1 MSRVF
6 IITGSRKGIG
16 RQLAEYYLSKGDIV
30 AGCSRGKSSIKNSNY
45 MHFELDISDEDMVIN
60 MVRAVK
66 KQHGHIDILLN
77 NAGIASMNH
86 ILTTPYT
93 SARKIFNTN
102 FFGTFLFTREVSK
115 IMIKQKNGRIVNY
128 STVAVALKIAGESI
142 YSASKAAIENFTR
155 ISAKELSAFG
165 IRVNA
170 VAPTPLLT
178 DLIKGIQKDKIDELI
193 SQQAIHRLAEFDDIS
208 NVVDFFIN
216 EKSDFI
222 TGQVIYLGGV

>member
-1 MSRVF
+1 
-6 IITGSRKGIG
+6 
-16 RQLAEYYLSKGDIV
+16 
-30 AGCSRGKSSIKNSNY
+30 
-45 MHFELDISDEDMVIN
+45 
-60 MVRAVK
+60 
-66 KQHGHIDILLN
+66 
-77 NAGIASMNH
+77 
-86 ILTTPYT
+86 
-93 SARKIFNTN
+93 
-102 FFGTFLFTREVSK
+102 
-115 IMIKQKNGRIVNY
+115 MIKQKNGRIVNY

-170 VAPTPLLT
+170 VAPTPILT